1 MITDQTPLGEVL
13 PRETIEA
20 LAALLSAGKTGTVM
34 ADVKDG
40 VVRAVRWQA
49 PIVALGRK
57 T

>member
-13 PRETIEA
+13 PTETIAA
-20 LAALLSAGKTGTVM
+20 LAALLAAGKTGTIM
-34 ADVKDG
+34 GDVKDG
-40 VVRAVRWQA
+40 VIRAVRWQA